1 MSIEKIKIVYLGK
14 YTNEILNGPAKFSLK
29 LFKNILVKND
39 AVFVEYFFKYYTG
52 SNVIKRLF
60 GKNILSVKP
69 SVFRFGHVRLLFYLI
84 KERPNIIH
92 ILSAERYTILV
103 LLYKFIVGS
112 KIVTTFHSVLKFEIP
127 NNSQKK
133 KQLNRYKDYVWERL
147 ALKLSDKTI
156 FLAKSHLTLAEKYYK
171 INKNKVIVI
180 PNGVESEFVNK
191 EKKIKIDNLLKV
203 VFYNGN
209 NDFIDRGL
217 EEILKLLRYSNFRMR
232 LYIIGNRINIKDAGI
247 EMEFVNPM
255 KKSELINFLVD
266 KHVLIKSSSFD
277 SFSIFSVECMAAG
290 LIVVL
295 SNNVGSSAFIKHGEN
310 GFVYDYKEPGRVKDI
325 LSDIY
330 FHKYNLKAISV
341 RAQKIINELGWETI
355 SKKYINC
362 YKELL

>member
-1 MSIEKIKIVYLGK
+1 MQKTSQEAFF
-14 YTNEILNGPAKFSLK
+14 LN
-29 LFKNILVKND
+29 
-39 AVFVEYFFKYYTG
+39 
-52 SNVIKRLF
+52 
-60 GKNILSVKP
+60 
-69 SVFRFGHVRLLFYLI
+69 
-84 KERPNIIH
+84 
-92 ILSAERYTILV
+92 
-103 LLYKFIVGS
+103 
-112 KIVTTFHSVLKFEIP
+112 
-127 NNSQKK
+127 
-133 KQLNRYKDYVWERL
+133 
-147 ALKLSDKTI
+147 
-156 FLAKSHLTLAEKYYK
+156 HLDFWY
-171 INKNKVIVI
+171 
-180 PNGVESEFVNK
+180 
-191 EKKIKIDNLLKV
+191 
-203 VFYNGN
+203 
-209 NDFIDRGL
+209 DFIDRGL